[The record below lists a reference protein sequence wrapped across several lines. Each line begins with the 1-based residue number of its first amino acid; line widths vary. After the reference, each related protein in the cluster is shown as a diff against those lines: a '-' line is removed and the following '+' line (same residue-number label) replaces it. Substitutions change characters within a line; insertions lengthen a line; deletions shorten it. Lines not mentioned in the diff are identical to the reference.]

1 MAGSWRLYNQKCFN
15 PQVLM
20 SSTWDNLP
28 FFRCFHH
35 SHNCCLHSCGVRL
48 AAAVSGQSSSF
59 VNSGK
64 SLKWL
69 WLIESYCFFVCL
81 FLFHGYIY
89 ISTSIIIIYFWIYID
104 SIMFLYRYSNMHI
117 AYPWPRGNPR
127 KPTTCFF
134 FFQENIKLP
143 DDITLRPDV
152 LITLLV
158 TCKK

>member
-69 WLIESYCFFVCL
+69 WLIESYCFFVC
-81 FLFHGYIY
+81 FCFMDIYIY
-89 ISTSIIIIYFWIYID
+89 IHIYNNYI
-104 SIMFLYRYSNMHI
+104 FLNLYRFYNVFISIFKHAHSLPM
-117 AYPWPRGNPR
+117 APG
-127 KPTTCFF
+127 KPKEAHNFF